1 MGFWSLDS
9 ASEEA
14 VQIIEEEHGA
24 FQTSIGALT
33 LHWADLERVL
43 RRTLRHYAG
52 VSPEV
57 GRALF
62 SGTRARA
69 AMAQVN
75 SIAHNVG
82 MDADRSSDLKEIFE
96 VVSSINTMR
105 DFIVHH
111 VDGSLIESD
120 DNDPRLRKLSDVD
133 SKSRIGM
140 GQTVWIGSALV
151 YDMCHD
157 ITECCWRLQAH
168 WESGPFRQ
176 GVGPSGAPSP
186 WRYKSP
192 QPILHDRGQPRP
204 PNKPRQPRSSPS

>member
-9 ASEEA
+9 ASEETIR
-14 VQIIEEEHGA
+14 IIEEEHGA

-43 RRTLRHYAG
+43 RRTLRHYAD

-82 MDADRSSDLKEIFE
+82 MDADRVADLKEIFE
-96 VVSSINTMR
+96 AITSINTMR

-111 VDGSLIESD
+111 VDGSMIESND
-120 DNDPRLRKLSDVD
+120 TDPRKRKLSDEH
-133 SKSRIGM
+133 SASRVGR
-140 GQTVWIGSALV
+140 GKTYWVSSAVVL
-151 YDMCHD
+151 DMCAD
-157 ITECCWRLQAH
+157 IIECCWRLQAH
-168 WESGPFRQ
+168 WEPTNSPFQR
-176 GVGPSGAPSP
+176 GVGPTGVPQP
-186 WRYKSP
+186 WRYRPP
-192 QPILHDRGQPRP
+192 QPANQE
-204 PNKPRQPRSSPS
+204 